1 MSQPLEI
8 ERKYLIAYPDLET
21 LRPRCS
27 AVYEMEQTYLRAAP
41 GVTARV
47 RRRVGEREEFFHTE
61 KERLTDR
68 THVERE
74 RLVTREEYEALLLQ
88 RDEAAMTIRKTRYCL
103 PCEGFLFEI
112 DVYPFWQKVAIME
125 VELECEDQPFLM
137 PEGITVMREVT
148 HEKFMKNAALAR
160 HIPDEAE
167 LL

>member
-8 ERKYLIAYPDLET
+8 ERKYLIAYPDLEM

-27 AVYEMEQTYLRAAP
+27 AVYEMEQIYLKARP

-74 RLVTREEYEALLLQ
+74 RIISREEYETLLLQ
-88 RDEAAMTIRKTRYCL
+88 RDEAAMTIRKMRYCL
-103 PCEGFLFEI
+103 PCEAFLFEI
-112 DVYPFWQKVAIME
+112 DIYPFWQKVAIME
-125 VELECEDQPFLM
+125 VELEREDQLFPM
-137 PEGITVMREVT
+137 PEGITVIREVT

-160 HIPDEAE
+160 HIPGEDE

>member
-8 ERKYLIAYPDLET
+8 ERKYLIAYPDLEM

-27 AVYEMEQTYLRAAP
+27 AVYEMEQIYLKARP

-74 RLVTREEYEALLLQ
+74 HIISREEYETLLLQ
-88 RDEAAMTIRKTRYCL
+88 RDEAAMTIRKMRYCL
-103 PCEGFLFEI
+103 PCEAFLFEI
-112 DVYPFWQKVAIME
+112 DIYPFWQKVAIME
-125 VELECEDQPFLM
+125 VELEREDQLFPM
-137 PEGITVMREVT
+137 PEGITVIREVT

-160 HIPDEAE
+160 HIPGEDE